1 MKNLYIP
8 LDNKTVVITGSSN
21 VLITSTITNLAK
33 FGAKIALVDNKVEE
47 TNRLEQDLIA
57 QGFIVKSYKTNLLI
71 KTEIS
76 KTKEKII
83 KDFGSCDILINA
95 SGGNN
100 KETTTTFEYYLKG
113 DIDNKDINSFFDID
127 GGIASNVIAANF
139 LSMLNPIQVFAED
152 MIKSENPS
160 SIINL
165 SSINAICPLTKI
177 PAYSASKS
185 AIENFTKWLSVHF
198 GKTNIR
204 VNSIAPGFFI
214 TSANELSLLEED
226 GELTSKGTKIIMN
239 TPMERFG
246 VEEEIYG
253 AIAFLASS
261 ELSGF
266 INGIT
271 IPIDGGFSSYSG
283 V

>member
-8 LDNKTVVITGSSN
+8 LDDKIVVITGSSN
-21 VLITSTITNLAK
+21 VLMTSTITNLAK
-33 FGAKIALVDNKVEE
+33 FGAKIALVDNKIEE
-47 TNRLEQDLIA
+47 TKRLEQDLIA

-71 KTEIS
+71 KKEIL

-113 DIDNKDINSFFDID
+113 DIDNKEVNSFFDID

-139 LSMLNPIQVFAED
+139 ISMLNPIQVFAED

-214 TSANELSLLEED
+214 TSANESSLLEED

-253 AIAFLASS
+253 AIAFLSSS

>member
-8 LDNKTVVITGSSN
+8 LDKKVVVITGSSN
-21 VLITSTITNLAK
+21 LLMTSTITNLAR
-33 FGAKIALVDNKVEE
+33 FGAKIALVDNKIEE
-47 TNRLEQDLIA
+47 TKRLEQDLVSE
-57 QGFIVKSYKTNLLI
+57 GFNIKSYKTNLLI
-71 KTEIS
+71 KKDII

-100 KETTTTFEYYLKG
+100 KETTTTFEYYLDG
-113 DIDNKDINSFFDID
+113 DIDNKDVNSFFDID
-127 GGIASNVIAANF
+127 GGMATNIISANF
-139 LSMLNPIQVFAED
+139 LSILNPIQVFAEE
-152 MIKSENPS
+152 MIKNENQS

-165 SSINAICPLTKI
+165 SSINAICPITKI

-204 VNSIAPGFFI
+204 VNSVAPGFFI
-214 TSANELSLLEED
+214 TSGNESSLLEED
-226 GELTSKGTKIIMN
+226 GELTSKGTKILMN

-253 AIAFLASS
+253 AVAFLASS
-261 ELSGF
+261 ELSSF